1 MNTKKIILKIL
12 LTAVWLAVGSGLIVL
27 LVAAIG
33 KKNRQNCSDY
43 TIKIKGNQNSFSA
56 GCCAFVDAN
65 DVLKLLMTGTAGGIK
80 GQPMNSFQLMKL
92 ENLLEQ
98 NLWIRDAE
106 LYFDNH
112 DVLHVT
118 VKEREPVARIFS
130 KAGNSFYIDNNGV
143 RMPLSEKL
151 SARVPVFTNFPEK
164 KYLTQKDSALLNDVR
179 KTAQFII
186 NNPFWMA
193 QVAQVDITPQQTFE
207 MVPTIG
213 NHLVKLGNSEN
224 IERKFHRLF
233 IFYQQVLSKSGFDK
247 YSVIDVQYTGQ
258 VIGTKKGTTTAA
270 IDSIQLRNNVQKL
283 LNMAKQMQAAAIAE
297 ERSNTDKP
305 IIESDSVT
313 SVPAQVVKQTGVKTV
328 SKPLLSIRQPGNPSP
343 RPAGSSGRASK
354 MKTISDL
361 KIEKPKTGER
371 IPKAVMKKKEER

>member
-1 MNTKKIILKIL
+1 MNTKKTILKIL
-12 LTAVWLAVGSGLIVL
+12 LTAIWLAVGSGLIVL

-43 TIKIKGNQNSFSA
+43 TIKIKGNQNIF
-56 GCCAFVDAN
+56 FVDAN
-65 DVLKLLMTGTAGGIK
+65 DVLKLLMTGTGGKIK

-98 NLWIRDAE
+98 NVWIQDAE
-106 LYFDNH
+106 LYFDNQ

-118 VKEREPVARIFS
+118 VKEREPIARIFS
-130 KAGNSFYIDNNGV
+130 KAGNSFYIDSNGV
-143 RMPLSEKL
+143 HMPLSDKL

-164 KYLTQKDSALLNDVR
+164 KFLTSKDSVLLNDVR

-186 NNPFWMA
+186 NDPFWMA
-193 QVAQVDITPQQTFE
+193 QVTQVDITPQQTFE

-213 NHLVKLGNSEN
+213 NHLVRLGNSEN
-224 IERKFHRLF
+224 IEQKFHRLF

-247 YSVIDVQYTGQ
+247 YSVVDVQYTGQ
-258 VIGTKKGTTTAA
+258 VIGTKKGTTTVA

-297 ERSNTDKP
+297 ERLNTDKP
-305 IIESDSVT
+305 IIKSDSVT
-313 SVPAQVVKQTGVKTV
+313 NIPAKVVKQTAVKTV
-328 SKPLLSIRQPGNPSP
+328 SKPLLSVRQPGNPNP
-343 RPAGSSGRASK
+343 RPTGSSGRASK
-354 MKTISDL
+354 TKTISNL
-361 KIEKPKTGER
+361 KTEKQKIAER